1 MQVNELKKPK
11 NECIGGRNIRMTAS
25 CLGLLSNKAISH
37 DIVPSCAVRKIC
49 LLICIVTV

>member
-1 MQVNELKKPK
+1 MQGSESKKSQ
-11 NECIGGRNIRMTAS
+11 NECIGGGNIAVISR

-37 DIVPSCAVRKIC
+37 DSVPIFAVRKIC